1 MTTTTADE
9 TFAGRARLA
18 WFVLLG
24 GFAIFSALCLSVP
37 FITNA
42 IIQNSSQSLQLS
54 VATTSG
60 TVAIDQA
67 SNGSMTAL
75 PPEAAPIDITAGAE
89 ILTNAADSATLLTFA
104 PETQLLLLRA
114 QLYGNSSVQ
123 IAQATA
129 PRFRISSAEQE
140 MVLTMRSGRMR
151 LTLLPVDGRPF
162 SLKMNTPQGEINFLQ
177 PGQYAIEVN
186 NEQTQLSVQT
196 GEVLL
201 NSDTAADPIL
211 LQTDERGLI
220 NLDGQPSGPLSTE
233 RNLLKNGDF
242 HADFSSWII
251 TDWNIDLD
259 GQPSGETQII
269 EVAGEPTLKFER
281 LGVGH
286 ADAVVRQILNQNV
299 TDYQTLQLQITLRI
313 VQQSLGVCGQVG
325 SECPLTL
332 EIEYDD
338 INGNR
343 QVWRQGFYSV
353 GNFAADTP
361 DTCVTCRPP
370 FNSHI
375 YIIPERLITYDI
387 NLIASLSLQGYPPP
401 RELRSLS
408 IIAAGHSFE
417 SEVASISLLAQE

>member
-1 MTTTTADE
+1 MTTTTPNDS
-9 TFAGRARLA
+9 FAARSRLA
-18 WFVLLG
+18 WFGLLG
-24 GFAIFSALCLSVP
+24 GFAVFSALCLSVP

-42 IIQNSSQSLQLS
+42 IIQNSTQSLQLS
-54 VATTSG
+54 LAANSG

-67 SNGSMTAL
+67 LNGNMTAL
-75 PPEAAPIDITAGAE
+75 PPEAPPAAITAGAE

-114 QLYGNSSVQ
+114 QVYGNSSVQ
-123 IAQATA
+123 ITEATA
-129 PRFRISSAEQE
+129 PRFSISSAEQE
-140 MVLTMRSGRMR
+140 MRLTVRNGRIR
-151 LTLLPVDGRPF
+151 LTLLPADGRAF
-162 SLKMNTPQGEINFLQ
+162 SLSIDTPQGQINFLQ
-177 PGQYAIEVN
+177 PGQYTIEVN
-186 NEQTQLSVQT
+186 NEQTQLSVQS
-196 GEVLL
+196 GEALL
-201 NSDTAADPIL
+201 TSETAAESTL
-211 LQTDERGLI
+211 LQTDQRGLL

-233 RNLLKNGDF
+233 RNLIKNGDF
-242 HADFSSWII
+242 NADFSSWII
-251 TDWNIDLD
+251 TDWNIDLE
-259 GQPSGETQII
+259 GQPSGETKII
-269 EVAGEPTLKFER
+269 EIAGEPTLNFER
-281 LGVGH
+281 VGVGH
-286 ADAVVRQILNQNV
+286 ADALIRQILNQNV

-332 EIEYDD
+332 EIEYND

-343 QVWRQGFYSV
+343 QVWRQGFYST

-387 NLIASLSLQGYPPP
+387 NLIESLSLQGYPPP
-401 RELRSLS
+401 RELRSIS